1 MLELIG
7 GAFMIM
13 LMRICDVSIGTMRT
27 ILVVQGRKYLA
38 GTAGFFEVLIWVFA
52 IRFIMQ
58 HLDNIANLFG
68 YAAGFGIG
76 NIMGITIE
84 QKIGLG
90 YVQLNIISRHFS
102 DQIANTLRK
111 LKYGVTLL
119 PGEGGSGGVAIL
131 VIIIPRKLQKKV
143 IETIEK
149 IDKNSF
155 ITVQHSLPHR
165 GFVHGSRK

>member
-1 MLELIG
+1 MIEHFG
-7 GAFMIM
+7 GAVLIM

-38 GTAGFFEVLIWVFA
+38 GIAGFCEVLIWVFA
-52 IRFIMQ
+52 IRFIMT

-76 NIMGITIE
+76 NIMGITLE

-102 DQIANTLRK
+102 DQIADTLRK

-143 IETIEK
+143 IQTIES
-149 IDKNSF
+149 IDKTSF
-155 ITVQHSLPHR
+155 ITVQHSLPYR
-165 GFVHGSRK
+165 GFLHGSRK

>member
-1 MLELIG
+1 MLEQVG
-7 GAFMIM
+7 GAVLIM
-13 LMRICDVSIGTMRT
+13 LMRVCDVSIGTMRT

-38 GTAGFFEVLIWVFA
+38 GLIGFCEVLIWVFA

-58 HLDNIANLFG
+58 HLDNVINLFG

-90 YVQLNIISRHFS
+90 FVQLNIISRHFT

-111 LKYGVTLL
+111 LKYGVTIL
-119 PGEGGSGGVAIL
+119 PGEGGSGGVAIIV
-131 VIIIPRKLQKKV
+131 VITARKVQKKV
-143 IETIEK
+143 IEEIEK
-149 IDKNSF
+149 IDKDSF
-155 ITVQHSLPHR
+155 ITIQHSLPYR
-165 GFVHGSRK
+165 GFIHGARK